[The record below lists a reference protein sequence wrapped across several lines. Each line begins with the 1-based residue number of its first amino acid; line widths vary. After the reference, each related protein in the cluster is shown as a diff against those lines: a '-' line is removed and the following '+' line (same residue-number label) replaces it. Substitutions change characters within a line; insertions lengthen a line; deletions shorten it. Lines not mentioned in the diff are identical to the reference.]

1 MVVKDE
7 KAAPPPPPRGF
18 RRFREAMR
26 RNALLNT
33 AWRIGVFTV
42 GITVALGGTVMMI
55 TPGPGM
61 LGIIVGLAILAT
73 EFAWARRA
81 LNHAKAAAER
91 AKERALDPKKKRR
104 NAILGVTGG
113 VLVGAAIVG
122 YLAVYDFVLPW
133 QIEDVTFW
141 N

>member
-1 MVVKDE
+1 
-7 KAAPPPPPRGF
+7 
-18 RRFREAMR
+18 MR

-42 GITVALGGTVMMI
+42 GATVALGGLVMMI

-81 LNHAKAAAER
+81 LDHAKAAAER
-91 AKERALDPKKKRR
+91 AKERAFDPERRRR
-104 NAILGVTGG
+104 NAVLGITGG
-113 VLVGAAIVG
+113 LLAGAAIVG

-133 QIEDVTFW
+133 QIQDVNFW

>member
-1 MVVKDE
+1 MVVKE
-7 KAAPPPPPRGF
+7 EEVAPPRRY
-18 RRFREAMR
+18 RRFRDNMR
-26 RNALLNT
+26 RNPLLNT

-42 GITVALGGTVMMI
+42 GVTVALGGLVMMI

-61 LGIIVGLAILAT
+61 LGILVGLAILAT

-91 AKERALDPKKKRR
+91 AKERALDPKRRRR
-104 NAILGVTGG
+104 NAALGITGG
-113 VLVGAAIVG
+113 LLAGAAIVG

-133 QIEDVTFW
+133 QIQDVSFW